1 MTRLFSRW
9 LGSRAARGSAMARL
23 SVEPLGERVL
33 PTVFTTKIDWSG
45 PGDEGP
51 EARSG
56 VLAITPPATQVSP
69 HTVQINQQ
77 VAQVTLPS
85 GDVIIGHGLK
95 TAEGQTAVV
104 NWIPT

>member
-1 MTRLFSRW
+1 MQQRSLKAFRPTLEA
-9 LGSRAARGSAMARL
+9 L
-23 SVEPLGERVL
+23 EDRVV

-51 EARSG
+51 EERSG
-56 VLAITPPATQVSP
+56 VLAITPPAAQVSP

-85 GDVIIGHGLK
+85 GDVIISHGLK